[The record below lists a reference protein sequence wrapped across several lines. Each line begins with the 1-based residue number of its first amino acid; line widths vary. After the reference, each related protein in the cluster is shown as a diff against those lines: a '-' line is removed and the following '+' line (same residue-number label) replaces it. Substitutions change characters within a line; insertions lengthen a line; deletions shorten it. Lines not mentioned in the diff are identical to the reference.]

1 MSKLQSVF
9 AGYVTLSLSLCLPI
23 GGSAQ
28 SASAGAQTSLTAH
41 TDASLPPLLKLHYD
55 SPMTFSVG
63 TEASAIISDFK
74 CDADGSVFVPMTEDL
89 SQIDPHAAGASFEI
103 IGLASSGDVVRFA
116 PQPISDYR
124 NLVSLVRYF
133 VSSSHV
139 YLLEMAD
146 KIDPMDSRKVTGRS
160 RLIQIFDHKGQ
171 LTQTIVLEPGID
183 PLNLAAFESGEI
195 VLLSPNTLNKTT
207 RLLLI
212 DDVGRPES
220 ELSLFDNDFAS
231 QLDQAAKYQNGE
243 TLSRVLATASL
254 TPRGQNLLLTTSQ
267 VNFPVLELNQH
278 GLVRATQLALPPGAT
293 VQSILPSD
301 DGLLHALVG
310 NFRSLSSPNSTPASD
325 SSASESKVFSPAE
338 IDVFY
343 PQDGSLLR
351 RISLAVGL
359 MPVCAF
365 KDRYTFLEPRE
376 EDGRLQVIHATS
388 IPQ

>member
-9 AGYVTLSLSLCLPI
+9 AGYVALSLGLCPPV

-28 SASAGAQTSLTAH
+28 STGANAQASLAVR

-55 SPMTFSVG
+55 DPVTFSVG
-63 TEASAIISDFK
+63 TKTSAILSDFK
-74 CDADGSVFVPMTEDL
+74 CDADGSVFVPMAEDL
-89 SQIDPHAAGASFEI
+89 SRTDPHAAGPSFVI
-103 IGLASSGDVVRFA
+103 VGLTSSGDVVKFA
-116 PQPISDYR
+116 PQPIPGYR
-124 NLVSLVRYF
+124 NLLSLARYF
-133 VSSSHV
+133 VSSSNV

-171 LTQTIVLEPGID
+171 LTQTIVLDPGID
-183 PLNLAAFESGEI
+183 PLNLAAFETGEI
-195 VLLSPNTLNKTT
+195 LLLSPDTLNKTT

-212 DDVGRPES
+212 DEAGRPES

-231 QLDQAAKYQNGE
+231 QLDIAAKYRNGE
-243 TLSRVLATASL
+243 ALSRVLATASL
-254 TPRGQNLLLTTSQ
+254 EPRGQNLLLTTSQ

-278 GLVRATQLALPPGAT
+278 GLVRATKLALPPGTT

-301 DGLLHALVG
+301 DGLLHALIG
-310 NFRSLSSPNSTPASD
+310 SFLSRSSPHSTPGSD
-325 SSASESKVFSPAE
+325 SAAGESKVFSPTQ

-351 RISLAVGL
+351 RISLTVGP
-359 MPVCAF
+359 MPVCAI
-365 KDRYTFLEPRE
+365 KDRYTFLAPRE
-376 EDGRLQVIHATS
+376 EDGKLQVIHATS